1 MKEIFV
7 SLVLVVAIAVGS
19 AYTLKALDWSSANT
33 YTSHKGS
40 VRL

>member
-1 MKEIFV
+1 MKEILF

-19 AYTLKALDWSSANT
+19 AYVLKVMDWSSANT
-33 YTSHKGS
+33 YTSDKGS